1 MVRAL
6 LAAPGCMDS
15 ANDPN
20 DRSQYPMHFA
30 AFQRHA
36 AVVRVMLDAGMD
48 TMVLDRKGRTPAEDT
63 TDEAIRQMILDSRS

>member
-1 MVRAL
+1 
-6 LAAPGCMDS
+6 
-15 ANDPN
+15 
-20 DRSQYPMHFA
+20 MHFA

-63 TDEAIRQMILDSRS
+63 KDEAIRQMILDSRS